1 MMILRMSPICFL
13 LKSILCFSTWM
24 RWKSYD
30 SEIRTDHAEIVAD
43 DLLLKVFRMHKLR
56 RSLGHM
62 ERMLGCTF
70 SGGALALMSIM
81 HCWHYDCSEICSHS

>member
-1 MMILRMSPICFL
+1 
-13 LKSILCFSTWM
+13 M

-43 DLLLKVFRMHKLR
+43 NLLLKVFRLHKLR
-56 RSLGHM
+56 RILGHM

-70 SGGALALMSIM
+70 LGGALALLSIM
-81 HCWHYDCSEICSHS
+81 HCWHYDGSVI

>member
-1 MMILRMSPICFL
+1 
-13 LKSILCFSTWM
+13 M

-30 SEIRTDHAEIVAD
+30 LEIRTDHADIVAD
-43 DLLLKVFRMHKLR
+43 NFLLKLFTLHKLR

-70 SGGALALMSIM
+70 SGGALALLSIIN
-81 HCWHYDCSEICSHS
+81 CWHYDDSKI